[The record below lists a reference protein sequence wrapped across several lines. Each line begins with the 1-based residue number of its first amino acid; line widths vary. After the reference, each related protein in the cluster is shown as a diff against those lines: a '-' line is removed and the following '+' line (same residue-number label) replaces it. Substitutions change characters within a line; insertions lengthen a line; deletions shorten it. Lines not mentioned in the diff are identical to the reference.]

1 VASED
6 ALTKGRVLAAMS
18 GGVDSSV
25 AALLLKREGW
35 DVIGVTMDLFGNPGE
50 PEGKCCSFD
59 DRRDARRVCESIGI
73 PFYVLNMKDAFR
85 EMVIDPF
92 IREYARG
99 RTPNPCAL
107 CNERLKF
114 GALMKKADELGAGM
128 IATGHY
134 AVIRRD
140 PSGCRLFASPHKAK
154 DQSYFLFSLDAARL
168 SRILFPVGE
177 LGKEQVRHLASEAG
191 LPVSGKEESQDICF
205 VPDGSYAGFLA
216 RNGIVSP
223 EGDFVDLRGNVI
235 GRHRGI
241 IHYTVGQRKGLG
253 VAGSEPLYVIRID
266 ASGNRVVLGP
276 GDATRFPDAT
286 VEGATFVAGRPPA
299 DTFRATARIRYRHP
313 GAPATVSV
321 SPSGDRLSVRFDE
334 PQRGVAPGQA
344 LVLYDGEEVIGGGW
358 IACATD

>member
-1 VASED
+1 M
-6 ALTKGRVLAAMS
+6 TKGRVLAAMS

-25 AALLLKREGW
+25 AALLLKRAGW
-35 DVIGVTMDLFGNPGE
+35 DVIGVTMDLFGSPGE
-50 PEGKCCSFD
+50 AEGKCCSFD

-85 EMVIDPF
+85 EMVVDPF
-92 IREYARG
+92 IREYACG

-114 GALMKKADELGAGM
+114 GALMKKADELGAAM

-134 AVIRRD
+134 AVVRRD
-140 PSGCRLFASPHKAK
+140 PSGCRLFASPRKAK
-154 DQSYFLFSLDAARL
+154 DQSYFLFALDAGRL

-177 LGKEQVRHLASEAG
+177 LDKERVRKLASEAG
-191 LPVSGKEESQDICF
+191 LPVFAKEESQDICF
-205 VPDGSYAGFLA
+205 VPDGSYADFLSL
-216 RNGIVSP
+216 NGIVSR

-253 VAGSEPLYVIRID
+253 VSAPEPLFVVRID
-266 ASGNRVVLGP
+266 APGNRIVLGNKE
-276 GDATRFPDAT
+276 ATRFPVAT
-286 VEGATFVAGRPPA
+286 VEGATFVAGKPPA
-299 DTFRATARIRYRHP
+299 ATFRATARIRYRHP
-313 GAPATVSV
+313 GAAATVAV
-321 SPSGDRLSVRFDE
+321 SQSGSRLDVRFDE

-344 LVLYDGEEVIGGGW
+344 LVLYDGEEVLGGGW
-358 IACATD
+358 IACAGD